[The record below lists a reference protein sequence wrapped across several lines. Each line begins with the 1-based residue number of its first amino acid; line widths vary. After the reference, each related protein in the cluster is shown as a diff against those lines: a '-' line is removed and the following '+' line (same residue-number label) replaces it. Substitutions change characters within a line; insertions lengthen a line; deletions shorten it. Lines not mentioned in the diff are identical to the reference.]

1 MTLSGTRTKASV
13 AGRIAGICQDK
24 NIIQI
29 PELDSR
35 VSFIVGIGKVD
46 EQGRSIVRVI
56 IVLVL
61 NTVDLVI
68 RIGSTCRINETAQ
81 LISGTR

>member
-1 MTLSGTRTKASV
+1 MAFSGTRTKASV
-13 AGRIAGICQDK
+13 TGRIAGICQDK